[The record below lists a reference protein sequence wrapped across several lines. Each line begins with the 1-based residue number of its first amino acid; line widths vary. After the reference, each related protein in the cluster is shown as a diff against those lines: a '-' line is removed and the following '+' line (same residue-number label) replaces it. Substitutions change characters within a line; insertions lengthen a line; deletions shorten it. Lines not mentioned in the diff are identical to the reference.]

1 LDPTPITEKVDAR
14 DLNNDH
20 MHMDDAAEGRGR
32 TTPGESEVSG
42 RDAKRRKTKKDR
54 GQNKARQFPIIRET
68 GPQLCRQWEKTG
80 ECGRKNCKFQ
90 HGWDGY
96 FTHKPSDVRFDPE
109 GTLSAEEPFVEH
121 NLKAGE
127 KGGEDEVGRTIE
139 LGTTCPVM
147 RDLGYCPYGWRC
159 RFLGGHVRRLDMGAG
174 EASSGQVFGEWELL
188 GQPSK
193 DESNGRWRGKEINW
207 PDNGLFARL
216 RTNEVSG
223 PDRLVDH

>member
-1 LDPTPITEKVDAR
+1 
-14 DLNNDH
+14 
-20 MHMDDAAEGRGR
+20 MDDAAEGR
-32 TTPGESEVSG
+32 TTPGESEGSG

-54 GQNKARQFPIIRET
+54 GQNKARQFPIIREA

-96 FTHKPSDVRFDPE
+96 FTQKPSDVRFDPE
-109 GTLSAEEPFVEH
+109 GVLSADEPFVEH
-121 NLKAGE
+121 KAGNV
-127 KGGEDEVGRTIE
+127 GGEDEVGRTIE

-159 RFLGGHVRRLDMGAG
+159 RFLGGHVRRLGAGDG
-174 EASSGQVFGEWELL
+174 EASTGQVFGEWELL
-188 GQPSK
+188 GQRSK
-193 DESNGRWRGKEINW
+193 DESSGRWRGREINW

-223 PDRLVDH
+223 PDLVVRH